1 MLREKVKVFIGAQL
15 KSPRPQQA
23 LLSFPRSLFL
33 ASLSLIRSTAQ
44 IMWSSCFA
52 WSYQTCSYSRA
63 FVLPVSLAWL
73 IFSYSHNLLSH
84 LPWVSNATFSLRSS
98 LAFLHL
104 SVPHTPAPPF
114 LSLHYFF
121 TIGLIIFLYSMHGVD
136 LPGLFSACLTEL
148 LWAGILSVCSY
159 LHSQCLAPT
168 TQ

>member
-1 MLREKVKVFIGAQL
+1 
-15 KSPRPQQA
+15 
-23 LLSFPRSLFL
+23 
-33 ASLSLIRSTAQ
+33 
-44 IMWSSCFA
+44 MWSSCFA

-136 LPGLFSACLTEL
+136 LPGLFSACLTQL
-148 LWAGILSVCSY
+148 LWAGVLSVCSY

-168 TQ
+168 THSINNCWMNLCVHGRNQAVYTVLCFASYHSFCF